1 MSAVRP
7 AENLLEQVAENAL
20 DDDYYVVRAGESYG
34 DRSFAT
40 PAVGVVVA
48 VLAALLTI
56 TAVQTQSER
65 PGSQLEQRTLAAD
78 VADRRDVLAARQ
90 SAVAALREQ
99 VAALQGD
106 DAGVTTGDLAVDTVL
121 GGAEALKGTA
131 LVVTIAGSPDESL
144 AGRVTAQDVVT
155 VVNGLWYAGAEAV
168 SVGGERLSSES
179 AIGSLD
185 GVITVNND
193 RIEVPVRIVALGDG
207 PSLRSRLQ
215 SNPAGR
221 YLEGRTDSAGISV
234 GMAPSDDETVP
245 AAPEA
250 RTTLRRAEALPVRVD
265 DARGE
270 G

>member
-1 MSAVRP
+1 MSTVRP

-20 DDDYYVVRAGESYG
+20 DDDYYVVRAGEAYG
-34 DRSFAT
+34 SRPAAT
-40 PAVGVVVA
+40 PAVGAVVA

-56 TAVQTQSER
+56 TAVQTQTDR
-65 PGSQLEQRTLAAD
+65 PGSELEQRTLAAD

-90 SAVAALREQ
+90 SAAEALREQ

-106 DAGVTTGDLAVDTVL
+106 GGATTTGDVAVDTVL
-121 GGAEALKGTA
+121 GGARALRGTA
-131 LVVTIAGSPDESL
+131 LVVTVAGAPDDSL
-144 AGRVTAQDVVT
+144 AGRVTAEDVLT

-168 SVGGERLSSES
+168 AVGGQRLTSTS
-179 AIGSLD
+179 AIASLD
-185 GVITVNND
+185 GIVTVNGD
-193 RIEVPVRIVALGDG
+193 RVEVPVRIVALGDG

-221 YLEGRTDSAGISV
+221 YLERRAESAGISV
-234 GMAPSDDETVP
+234 GLAPSDDETVP

-250 RTTLRRAEALPVRVD
+250 RTTLRRADALPGAD
-265 DARGE
+265 PGRGE